1 MEDIQEHVCFTLTR
15 AHLQNSKGRYHLVN
29 PRIDGRVTLTLLNMY
44 GLGYGLFCQIEVKVQ
59 KRVVVTVV
67 MNFRL

>member
-1 MEDIQEHVCFTLTR
+1 
-15 AHLQNSKGRYHLVN
+15 
-29 PRIDGRVTLTLLNMY
+29 LTLLNVF

-67 MNFRL
+67 MHLRL